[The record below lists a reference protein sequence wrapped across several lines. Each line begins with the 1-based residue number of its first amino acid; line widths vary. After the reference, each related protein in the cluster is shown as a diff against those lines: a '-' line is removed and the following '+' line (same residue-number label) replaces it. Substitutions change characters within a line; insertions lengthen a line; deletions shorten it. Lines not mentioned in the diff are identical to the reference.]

1 MNEQRE
7 RRLSWLCSSGVLG
20 LGVVALIAALID
32 RVSAEPAAAPRPP
45 CGQRCVLVEVTR
57 VADEMYSPKVILTG
71 SIEPKFSSNIAF
83 RTSGKIEQRFA
94 NVGDHV
100 EPDQVLAR
108 LDAREQTANLDAA
121 KAILLSAQA
130 LLTQATANFD
140 RQTELLKNGYTTR
153 QTYDQAQQQL
163 RTQQAAVNSAEAA
176 VATAQEQLGYTALKA
191 GVAGIITARNV
202 ETGQVVQ
209 AGQTVFTVAQ
219 DGPRDAVFDVYEAVL
234 TDPPSPVVQVYLQAD
249 PRIATTGTVREVAPT
264 VDPASGA
271 VKVKVALDN
280 VPPAMSLGAV
290 VVGLGTFK
298 PRHAIVLPRGA
309 LFRWHDAPAVWLLD
323 PKTRVVNP
331 TVITIDRYVGS
342 ELVLSGGVTPGQ
354 TVVTAGIQFLYPGQ
368 IVDIATSEQA
378 P

>member
-1 MNEQRE
+1 MNEQR
-7 RRLSWLCSSGVLG
+7 RRLWWLRLSGVIG
-20 LGVVALIAALID
+20 LGVVALIAAPVE
-32 RVSAEPAAAPRPP
+32 RATAEPAAAPRPP

-83 RTSGKIEQRFA
+83 RTSGRIEQRLA

-121 KAILLSAQA
+121 KAVLSSAQA

-163 RTQQAAVNSAEAA
+163 RTQQATVDSTQAA
-176 VATAQEQLGYTALKA
+176 VSTAEEQLGYTELKA
-191 GVAGIITARNV
+191 GVAGIITARNA

-209 AGQTVFTVAQ
+209 AGQAVFTVAQ
-219 DGPRDAVFDVYEAVL
+219 DGARDAVFDVYEAVL

-249 PRIATTGTVREVAPT
+249 PSVATTGTVREVAPT

-309 LFRWHDAPAVWLLD
+309 LFRWHDAPAVWLID

-331 TVITIDRYVGS
+331 MAITIDRYAGS
-342 ELVLSGGVTPGQ
+342 DLVLSGGVTPGQ